1 MYVAICRECSKVLV
15 SRSEA
20 SLLRDMVLHYSVHVC
35 GHALRA
41 VCVSEAFKKYNGGG
55 DVKKFFDV
63 WVVRGEG

>member
-1 MYVAICRECSKVLV
+1 
-15 SRSEA
+15 
-20 SLLRDMVLHYSVHVC
+20 MVLHYSVHVC